1 MFPCFTKHV
10 MSISTPFPLTDNWCE
25 DSVLLLLSATVL
37 CNVTLIFNL
46 FREMGKRFIKT
57 KKLRVLL
64 HGFSSDEKLKLAF
77 LLVKSLQKVLEK
89 SARFHELINVGL
101 NCKIICIIRMK
112 YLD

>member
-1 MFPCFTKHV
+1 
-10 MSISTPFPLTDNWCE
+10 
-25 DSVLLLLSATVL
+25 
-37 CNVTLIFNL
+37 
-46 FREMGKRFIKT
+46 MGKRFIKT

-101 NCKIICIIRMK
+101 NCKIICVIRMK